1 MGNAINLSFTLWR
14 LNCDPTERSQT
25 QISVRTGN
33 FPEGD
38 ASAKW
43 EANSEVMTYLRQN
56 LNAVADLIV
65 AAVNVS
71 SRPGGINHTRLH
83 EAVAALPKI
92 GGKK

>member
-1 MGNAINLSFTLWR
+1 MTPQNAHKLKALCELATS
-14 LNCDPTERSQT
+14 S
-25 QISVRTGN
+25 
-33 FPEGD
+33 EGE
-38 ASAKW
+38 ASEKW
-43 EANSEVMTYLRQN
+43 EANSKVMTYLRQN
-56 LNAVADLIV
+56 LNVVADLIV

>member
-1 MGNAINLSFTLWR
+1 VTPRNAAKLKSLCELAT
-14 LNCDPTERSQT
+14 S
-25 QISVRTGN
+25 
-33 FPEGD
+33 PEGD

-56 LNAVADLIV
+56 LNAVADLIL

-83 EAVAALPKI
+83 EAVAALPKL